1 MGWVH
6 QTKIRRHDAGELRE
20 DNLAKFTHMWQT
32 ARHCMQNDEL
42 DEMISNLWDR
52 WNFENGDPQEKLL
65 LDYLCEYRAKSHM
78 LIGKRPW

>member
-6 QTKIRRHDAGELRE
+6 QTKIRRYDAGELRE
-20 DNLAKFTHMWQT
+20 DNLAKFRDMWQT